1 MIKIEIAY
9 ALPERYYLKSFELE
23 DGTSVEAAI
32 LQSGVLQQ
40 YPEINLK
47 ENKVGIFSRP
57 AKLTDILSDGERIE
71 IYRPLLADPKEIRRL
86 RAEQQAKEA
95 EEKKKAEK
103 ADKMAEKLAEREA
116 ERQTEKQTQRQ
127 APKSTLSKEAQND

>member
-1 MIKIEIAY
+1 MIKIEIVY
-9 ALPERYYLKSFELE
+9 ALPERYYLKSFELDE
-23 DGTSVEAAI
+23 GTTIEAAI
-32 LQSGVLQQ
+32 LQSGILQQ
-40 YPEINLK
+40 YPEIDLK

-57 AKLTDILSDGERIE
+57 AKLSDVLEDGERIE

-103 ADKMAEKLAEREA
+103 V
-116 ERQTEKQTQRQ
+116 EKQRH
-127 APKSTLSKEAQND
+127 KSNLEEDQHD